1 MKLGR
6 LSVSV
11 GTAALA
17 ASLSVASPALAEA
30 LSAEAALATAARQN
44 HGLRAALLDAQAA
57 KLGVEAE
64 EGARDPVLSAELSAR
79 YGENFGGRPTLTRS
93 AAFEIASDVSVSYT
107 ARVGTT
113 LTVGTNAS
121 RSSVSPEY
129 SASVYAGVVQ
139 PLLRGAGTDSQ
150 LAGLHSAEAAA
161 TAEELRRA
169 ATASQTALDVL
180 GGYYELW
187 YAEQAVL
194 VEQQAFE
201 TAERQLKEAQLRET
215 ALGTG
220 SRVDVLQF
228 ATSAASFADAFSQ
241 ARAAR
246 ATRAIELGRLLG
258 LPPER
263 GRSLEATGV
272 LPELSAPPSVR
283 VLVEGVSARSPELAA
298 ARAELAASAVRAESA
313 ADADQPKLD
322 LFANASAGGVWAR
335 GDALPGLELPGTRP
349 AFSVEGGIRL
359 ELPIG
364 GGRAEAEAVRA
375 RVELAA
381 AQVRY
386 QAEAER
392 IRADVSSLS
401 ESLSAAAEQVAL
413 ASETS
418 KRAKELAEAERMRL
432 QLGTT
437 TPSEVVKAEQTAREA
452 ELRRLRSLVS
462 KLTSQYQ
469 LEHASGAL
477 LGRFGAVFPEKS

>member
-6 LSVSV
+6 LSVPVS
-11 GTAALA
+11 TAALA
-17 ASLSVASPALAEA
+17 AALSVAPPALAEA
-30 LSAEAALATAARQN
+30 LSAETALATAARQN
-44 HGLRAALLDAQAA
+44 HTLRAALLDAQAA
-57 KLGVEAE
+57 KLGVQAE
-64 EGARDPVLSAELSAR
+64 EGARDPVLTAELSAH
-79 YGENFGGRPTLTRS
+79 YGESFNERPNLTRS
-93 AAFEIASDVSVSYT
+93 AAFEIATDVSVSHT
-107 ARVGTT
+107 SRLGTFVKVGS
-113 LTVGTNAS
+113 NAS
-121 RSSVSPEY
+121 RSTVSPEY
-129 SASVYAGVVQ
+129 RASVYAEVVQ
-139 PLLRGAGTDSQ
+139 PLLRGAGADSQ
-150 LAGLHSAEAAA
+150 LAGLRSAEAAA

-169 ATASQTALDVL
+169 STASQTALDVL

-187 YAEQAVL
+187 YADQAVL

-228 ATSAASFADAFSQ
+228 ATSAASFADSLSQ

-263 GRSLEATGV
+263 ARYLQATDA
-272 LPELSAPPSVR
+272 LPELSPPPPVR
-283 VLVEGVSARSPELAA
+283 VLVDGVSARSPELAA
-298 ARAELAASAVRAESA
+298 ARAELVASSVRAEAA
-313 ADADQPKLD
+313 ADADQPALD
-322 LFANASAGGVWAR
+322 LFATASAGGVWAD
-335 GDALPGLELPGTRP
+335 DALPGLELPGTRP
-349 AFSVEGGIRL
+349 AFSFQGGIRL

-375 RVELAA
+375 RIELAA
-381 AQVRY
+381 AQARY
-386 QAEAER
+386 QSEVER

-401 ESLSAAAEQVAL
+401 ENLSAAAEQVAL

-437 TPSEVVKAEQTAREA
+437 TPSEVVKVEQTARET